1 MIKYY
6 SSVTESDLLSRR
18 FCLFFH
24 PSLVARR
31 DVYRRRPCS
40 RPSLSPL
47 TTSSSA
53 TRSLA
58 ILFYLF
64 PRCPPPPMVLLVQW
78 PAVIEPRPIS
88 FPLLTDEYIHFVHH
102 YSEPQIIDY
111 YFYLNSFTYNLSK
124 VVEKKLATKV
134 ERGTG
139 IDALV
144 LQFLFARLNLLTK
157 KFFLT
162 GN

>member
-1 MIKYY
+1 
-6 SSVTESDLLSRR
+6 
-18 FCLFFH
+18 
-24 PSLVARR
+24 
-31 DVYRRRPCS
+31 
-40 RPSLSPL
+40 
-47 TTSSSA
+47 
-53 TRSLA
+53 
-58 ILFYLF
+58 
-64 PRCPPPPMVLLVQW
+64 MVLLVQW

-157 KFFLT
+157 KILSDWELNLGVPRNNRGLVPLCYRVNLFR
-162 GN
+162 